1 MQEEVV
7 RREFRCAKARRALST
22 GSIEAAHN
30 RLTDVSKTL
39 AFTDPI
45 NARDLLFRL
54 FLYG

>member
-1 MQEEVV
+1 VQEEVV